1 MGEWGVA
8 GWDWKLRWRR
18 NLFVHEQHI
27 FDSLLQ
33 VISSVQI
40 QRNVKDSWLWK
51 CELEGRYSVK
61 SAYLAQFPHV
71 DSNIFFKEL
80 WKGLAP
86 SKVICLAWRVALR
99 RLPTLDNLL
108 RRGVAVDSNRN
119 GACFF
124 CSQQL
129 ESAGHLFFGCNVSYR
144 IWMSCYGWLRVE
156 TVLPIDHNIHLA
168 HHEMWGRNKKQ
179 RLCWKT
185 IWLAAIWSIWVHR
198 NAVAFK
204 GEQVNLEEVVDMVK
218 LRSWLWL
225 KSLMQSFKSSFY
237 EWDKEPLIC
246 MMGS

>member
-1 MGEWGVA
+1 M
-8 GWDWKLRWRR
+8 
-18 NLFVHEQHI
+18 
-27 FDSLLQ
+27 
-33 VISSVQI
+33 
-40 QRNVKDSWLWK
+40 KDSWRWS
-51 CELEGRYSVK
+51 CEPDGGYSVK

-86 SKVICLAWRVALR
+86 SKVICLVWRVALR

-144 IWMSCYGWLRVE
+144 IWMSCYAWLRVE

-168 HHEMWGRNKKQ
+168 HHEMWGRNKKTKVVLENNLACCYLEHLGSQECSGFQ
-179 RLCWKT
+179 RRTSEFGRGSGYGEIEVL
-185 IWLAAIWSIWVHR
+185 
-198 NAVAFK
+198 AVAQIFDAK
-204 GEQVNLEEVVDMVK
+204 FQIIFLRVGQGASDLYDGE
-218 LRSWLWL
+218 LRFTLIIS
-225 KSLMQSFKSSFY
+225 SLALRDVLQ
-237 EWDKEPLIC
+237 
-246 MMGS
+246 MGWCYCIVMSY